1 MSQAI
6 NFTRINNLSDSLKR
20 LKIGVISDT
29 HIADNSKHIPALIL
43 GAFRQV
49 DLIIHAGDSV
59 GLGAIEE
66 LKLVCSRVVAVA
78 GNMDLEEVRNKYP
91 LKQILDVFGYRIG
104 VMHGFGAPA
113 GLLELLKEAFKEDGC
128 DLIIFGHSHKTL
140 NEKIGNVLFFN
151 PGSATDS
158 AAAYN
163 SYGIIELLK
172 MPPVGNSDRQSGI
185 AAKIIKI

>member
-6 NFTRINNLSDSLKR
+6 NFTRINNLADNLKR

-29 HIADNSKHIPALIL
+29 HIADSSKHIPALIL
-43 GAFRQV
+43 EAFRQV

-59 GLGAIEE
+59 SLGAIEE
-66 LKLVCSRVVAVA
+66 LKIACFRVVAVA
-78 GNMDLEEVRNKYP
+78 GNMDLDEVRNKYP
-91 LKQILDVFGYRIG
+91 LKQILEVFGYRIG

-113 GLLELLKEAFKEDGC
+113 GLLQLLKEAFKEDGC
-128 DLIIFGHSHKTL
+128 DLIIFGHSHRPL

-151 PGSATDS
+151 PGSATDP

-163 SYGIIELLK
+163 SYGIIDLAKLPES
-172 MPPVGNSDRQSGI
+172 GHHDRQSGI
-185 AAKIIKI
+185 TARIIKI